1 VSSVAQHDPPNPTDA
16 PPAGAA
22 AQAPDPQEQAPRFE
36 VTASRQFV
44 PWLAER
50 NVSLAFTTYQAGK
63 IFFVGRQSDGR
74 IGLFERTL
82 SRCMGLCMHG
92 ESLYVSTLWQLWR
105 FENVLEPG
113 QVRDDHDRLYLPQ
126 VGYVTGDLDVHDIA
140 VQADGRLL
148 FVNTLFSCLAEPSER
163 YSFVPR
169 WKPPFVSRLA
179 AEDRCHLNGLAM
191 EDGAPRYVTAVSD
204 SDLAA
209 GWREHRRDGGV
220 VVDVPANEVVLRGLS
235 MPHSPRLHRGRLW
248 LHDSGTGWFGF
259 ADLAAGRFERVAF
272 CPGYLRGLSFVD
284 EFAVVGLSRPRRDK
298 TFSGLPLDDELA
310 RHKVEPRCG
319 LYVINLDTGDVVHW
333 IRFEGVVQELYD
345 VVAITGARRPMA
357 IGFVSDEIRRY
368 ITIAPQD

>member
-1 VSSVAQHDPPNPTDA
+1 
-16 PPAGAA
+16 
-22 AQAPDPQEQAPRFE
+22 
-36 VTASRQFV
+36 
-44 PWLAER
+44 
-50 NVSLAFTTYQAGK
+50 
-63 IFFVGRQSDGR
+63 
-74 IGLFERTL
+74 
-82 SRCMGLCMHG
+82 MHG